1 MGRFATAINC
11 ISGRAQLPVITYIRN
26 TQGVDYVDLI
36 TAPGVNKLLAE
47 GIYLTTT
54 ELIKKSAEISVNGH
68 GSRLIAIVG
77 HHDCSG
83 NSADKEVQWKQTLAA
98 VRIVDSW
105 ALNARVIGLWVD
117 EHWKVSEVKDETKNP
132 PLASHSLTGDSPI
145 EKWVTRREGN
155 DV

>member
-1 MGRFATAINC
+1 M
-11 ISGRAQLPVITYIRN
+11 TYIRN
-26 TQGVDYVDLI
+26 TQGVDYVDMI

-54 ELIKKSAEISVNGH
+54 ELIKKSAEISVSGH

-83 NSADKEVQWKQTLAA
+83 NPADKEVQWKQTLAA

-105 ALNARVIGLWVD
+105 ALNTRVVGLWVD
-117 EHWKVSEVKDETKNP
+117 ENWKVSEVKGEANNP
-132 PLASHSLTGDSPI
+132 SRALHSFTEDSPMD
-145 EKWVTRREGN
+145 KWITNREG
-155 DV
+155 